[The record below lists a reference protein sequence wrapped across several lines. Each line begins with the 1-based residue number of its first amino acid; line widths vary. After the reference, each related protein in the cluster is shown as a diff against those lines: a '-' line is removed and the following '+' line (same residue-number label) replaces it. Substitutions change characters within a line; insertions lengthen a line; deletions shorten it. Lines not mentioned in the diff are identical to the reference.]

1 MQSRKP
7 REILHSK
14 RGNLQYLEHCRVLV
28 KEGRVLFLRAE
39 KGQKENAYW
48 NIPVANTTA
57 VLLGTGTSITQAA
70 VRMMAEAGV
79 MIGFCGGG
87 GTPLISSTEVE
98 WFSPQ
103 SEYRPTEYVQAWL
116 KFWFDDR
123 KRLQIAR
130 FFQSK
135 RIEFLKAIWGKDSR
149 FKEYGFD
156 VEDMR
161 LDRAFAAHQQHAK
174 NAENVTQLLTAEGR
188 LAKELYK
195 HAANATGQQGF
206 VRDPD
211 KTDLANQF
219 LSHGNYLAYGSAA
232 TCLWCLGIPH
242 GFAVM
247 HGKTRRG
254 ALVFDVADLVKD
266 AIILPLA
273 FIASAEGLLE
283 REFREECLEA
293 MTRHQSLD
301 FMFDVV
307 KAAAQRGDAMPG
319 GEAMP

>member
-1 MQSRKP
+1 MKSQKP

-28 KEGRVLFLRAE
+28 KEGRVLYLQAE
-39 KGQKENAYW
+39 QAQKDNSYW

-57 VLLGTGTSITQAA
+57 LLLGTGTSITQAA
-70 VRMMAEAGV
+70 VRMLAEAGV
-79 MIGFCGGG
+79 MLGFCGGG
-87 GTPLISSTEVE
+87 GTPLIASTEIE
-98 WFSPQ
+98 WLSPQ

-130 FFQSK
+130 FFQAK
-135 RIEFLKAIWGKDSR
+135 RIEYLREIWGKDQR
-149 FKEYGFD
+149 FKHYGFD
-156 VEDMR
+156 
-161 LDRAFAAHQQHAK
+161 LDELALSRALASHQQHATA
-174 NAENVTQLLTAEGR
+174 AESVTQLLAAEGR

-206 VRDPD
+206 TRDPD

-219 LSHGNYLAYGSAA
+219 LSHGNYLAYGCAA

-254 ALVFDVADLVKD
+254 ALVFDIADLIKD
-266 AIILPLA
+266 AIVLPLA

-283 REFREECLEA
+283 REFRQEVLEA
-293 MTRHQSLD
+293 LARHQALD
-301 FMFDVV
+301 YMFDVV
-307 KAAAQRGDAMPG
+307 KAGAQH
-319 GEAMP
+319 GETLP